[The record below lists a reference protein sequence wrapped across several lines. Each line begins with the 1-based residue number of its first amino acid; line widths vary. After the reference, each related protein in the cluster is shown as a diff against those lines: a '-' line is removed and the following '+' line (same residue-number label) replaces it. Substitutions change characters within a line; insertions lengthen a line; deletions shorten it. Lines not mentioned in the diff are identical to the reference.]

1 MFFNTTKF
9 YTMSFFCKHNFFI
22 DEKHTQWMLDTKVKV
37 FHESIS
43 RFMKWPW
50 NCISWNPLKEKFH
63 SVSFPL
69 DILKIH
75 WKTPVLDPLFDKV
88 AGKYS
93 VASVFLW
100 TIKIFKNICFAEHL
114 LATFL
119 FAEYLRI
126 RSFLYYSLNNC
137 LKVSSKKTAQEDFAK
152 FTGK

>member
-1 MFFNTTKF
+1 M
-9 YTMSFFCKHNFFI
+9 
-22 DEKHTQWMLDTKVKV
+22 KV
-37 FHESIS
+37 F

-75 WKTPVLDPLFDKV
+75 WKTPVLDPFFDKV

-93 VASVFLW
+93 GASVFLW
-100 TIKIFKNICFAEHL
+100 TIKIFKNTCFAEHFL
-114 LATFL
+114 ETFF
-119 FAEYLRI
+119 FADYLRI
-126 RSFLYYSLNNC
+126 RSVLYYSLNNC

-152 FTGK
+152 FIGKYLYRKLFVALLIQNWHLPTNPFVIW